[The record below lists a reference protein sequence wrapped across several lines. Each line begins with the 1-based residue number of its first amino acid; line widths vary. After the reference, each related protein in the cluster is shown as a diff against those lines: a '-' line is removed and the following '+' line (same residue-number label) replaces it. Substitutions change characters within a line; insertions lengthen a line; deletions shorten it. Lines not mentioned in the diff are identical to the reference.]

1 MTDRGRSDFW
11 AGALEH
17 TGERMEIVLISDGPL
32 PLESPVRKLPFF
44 FPARLVHMAKVS
56 PRTVG
61 DARIGVVEL
70 LNATDAGL
78 TALKNSWDSIAE
90 IPVICL
96 ADRKN
101 RREVIQ
107 ASALGKTQVL
117 ERETPLALLLRTIK
131 GKVEFDPLGDVPAR
145 VPATTLEA
153 YRKGNAFLESLALST
168 ADGSKIQ
175 INLLNESAAEVL
187 SALELDGM
195 SSWIDAVQAH
205 HSPTYCHSLMV
216 AGLAGAFAG
225 HLGWSKA
232 DCLEVVAGGL
242 LHDIGKMR
250 IPLTILDKADKL
262 TEEERKIIDKHP
274 QFGRDILK
282 PRLEVPFD
290 IKKMAIQH
298 HEYLDGTGY
307 PDGLKGDRISP
318 KVRLMTICDIFTALT
333 ETRAYKDGLP
343 VRAALGTMKEMG
355 KKLDQEMLNQFARMV
370 IDRDFGDISRA

>member
-1 MTDRGRSDFW
+1 
-11 AGALEH
+11 
-17 TGERMEIVLISDGPL
+17 MEIVLISDGPL

-78 TALKNSWDSIAE
+78 TALKNSWGSIAE

-96 ADRKN
+96 VDRKN

-117 ERETPLALLLRTIK
+117 ERETPLALLLRTIR
-131 GKVEFDPLGDVPAR
+131 GKVEFDPLGDVPAS
-145 VPATTLEA
+145 VPETTLEA

-195 SSWIDAVQAH
+195 SSWVDAVQAH

-232 DCLEVVAGGL
+232 DCLEAVAGGL

-262 TEEERKIIDKHP
+262 TEDERKIIAKHP

-298 HEYLDGTGY
+298 HEYLDGSGY

-355 KKLDQEMLNQFARMV
+355 RKLDQDMLNQFARMV

>member
-1 MTDRGRSDFW
+1 
-11 AGALEH
+11 
-17 TGERMEIVLISDGPL
+17 MEIVLISDGPL

-44 FPARLVHMAKVS
+44 FAARLVDMAKVS

-61 DARIGVVEL
+61 DARIGVIEL
-70 LNATDAGL
+70 LNSTDAGL
-78 TALKNSWDSIAE
+78 TALKEAWDSISE

-96 ADRKN
+96 ADKKN

-107 ASALGKTQVL
+107 AAALGKTEVL
-117 ERETPLALLLRTIK
+117 ERDAPLVLLLRNIK
-131 GKVEFDPLGDVPAR
+131 GKVDFNPLGQVPSNVPA
-145 VPATTLEA
+145 ATVEA

-175 INLLNESAAEVL
+175 INLLNDSAAEIL
-187 SALELDGM
+187 SSLSLDGLAP
-195 SSWIDAVQAH
+195 WVDAVQSH
-205 HSPTYCHSLMV
+205 HSGTFCHSLMV
-216 AGLAGAFAG
+216 AGLAGAFAR
-225 HLGWSKA
+225 HLKWSDDA
-232 DCLEVVAGGL
+232 CQEAIAGGL

-298 HEYLDGTGY
+298 HEFLDGSGY

-318 KVRLMTICDIFTALT
+318 KVRLITLCDIFTALT
-333 ETRAYKDGLP
+333 ESRAYKEGLP
-343 VRAALGTMKEMG
+343 VRAAFGTMKEMG
-355 KKLDQEMLNQFARMV
+355 KKLDQDMLNQFARM
-370 IDRDFGDISRA
+370 IIANDFGEISRA

>member
-1 MTDRGRSDFW
+1 
-11 AGALEH
+11 
-17 TGERMEIVLISDGPL
+17 MEIVLISDGPL

-78 TALKNSWDSIAE
+78 TALKNSWGSIAE

-96 ADRKN
+96 VDRKN

-117 ERETPLALLLRTIK
+117 ERETPLALLLRTIR
-131 GKVEFDPLGDVPAR
+131 GKVEFDPLGDVPAS

-195 SSWIDAVQAH
+195 SSWVDAVQAH

-232 DCLEVVAGGL
+232 DCLEAVAGGL

-298 HEYLDGTGY
+298 HEYLDGSGY

-355 KKLDQEMLNQFARMV
+355 RKLDQDMLNQFARMV
-370 IDRDFGDISRA
+370 IDRDFGEISRA